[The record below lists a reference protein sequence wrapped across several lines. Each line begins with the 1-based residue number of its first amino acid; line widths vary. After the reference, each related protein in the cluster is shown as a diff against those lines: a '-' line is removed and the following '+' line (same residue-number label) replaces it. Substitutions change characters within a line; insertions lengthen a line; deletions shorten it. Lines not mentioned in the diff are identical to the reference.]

1 MPAARELPA
10 GGSPAELGMLAMA
23 CAESLLA
30 RIERS
35 ASEMGRACGLLG
47 DTLAELRINFS
58 SALAAD
64 AGPAGR
70 DACHRSLEAA
80 MIALQ
85 SEDSLL
91 QMMDSMQTRTRQMA
105 EAVRHAV
112 LCAGNGQAGAT
123 GRHGARAPVE
133 PVANALRKAIAML
146 DTGMD
151 LADPVAQEK
160 AAAGSVELF

>member
-1 MPAARELPA
+1 
-10 GGSPAELGMLAMA
+10 MLAMA

-35 ASEMGRACGLLG
+35 ASEMERARGLLG

-91 QMMDSMQTRTRQMA
+91 QMMGSMQTRTQQMA
-105 EAVRHAV
+105 DAVRHAA
-112 LCAGNGQAGAT
+112 LCIGDGLTGAT
-123 GRHGARAPVE
+123 AQVPAE
-133 PVANALRKAIAML
+133 PLANALRKAIVLL
-146 DTGMD
+146 DTGMALD
-151 LADPVAQEK
+151 GPVAQEK
-160 AAAGSVELF
+160 AAAGPVELF